1 MKKIRIDYYRYR
13 LTKGR
18 AYILLTKGDGEKD
31 YLLPSHYVRSNE
43 RIDRLPFCNVE
54 DDGDL
59 VVNITSL
66 NDAELGKKAKEWVP
80 IKQIREVTLLRNGSF
95 HIYHNILRFFLREC
109 PREGELGI
117 KHTVKDMLEELLV
130 DMAKKEYV
138 EDLQKAL
145 DGSFDLSD
153 FYSAPD
159 PEKLKEEIRTLAH
172 FRLYKPN
179 DIPMNQRDGELLDS
193 EIYTYDYIDWEALGC
208 ERRPLRPFTLRDG
221 FIIDPF
227 PRPDNSDFDKFL
239 DDIYEN
245 SELKRE

>member
-13 LTKGR
+13 LSKGR
-18 AYILLTKGDGEKD
+18 AYILLTKGEGEKD

-80 IKQIREVTLLRNGSF
+80 IKKIREVNLPRNESF

-117 KHTVKDMLEELLV
+117 KRAVEDVLEELLI

-145 DGSFDLSD
+145 DGRFGLSSV
-153 FYSAPD
+153 FTAPD
-159 PEKLKEEIRTLAH
+159 PEKIKEEIRTPAH

-179 DIPMNQRDGELLDS
+179 QIAMNQRDGELLDG
-193 EIYTYDYIDWEALGC
+193 ETYTYESLDWKAMGC
-208 ERRPLRPFTLRDG
+208 ELLPSHPLKWNPSEGDIVDPIPEDSGYYDTLTTLYEDEGRD
-221 FIIDPF
+221 
-227 PRPDNSDFDKFL
+227 
-239 DDIYEN
+239 
-245 SELKRE
+245 

>member
-13 LTKGR
+13 LSKGR
-18 AYILLTKGDGEKD
+18 AYILLTKGEGEKD

-80 IKQIREVTLLRNGSF
+80 IKQIREIIMQRNESF
-95 HIYHNILRFFLREC
+95 HIYHNILRFFLRQC
-109 PREGELGI
+109 PGEGELGI
-117 KHTVKDMLEELLV
+117 KRAVEDMLEELLI

-145 DGSFDLSD
+145 DGRFALSSV
-153 FYSAPD
+153 FTAPD
-159 PEKLKEEIRTLAH
+159 PEKIKEEIRTLAH

-179 DIPMNQRDGELLDS
+179 QIAMNQREGEQLDS
-193 EIYTYDYIDWEALGC
+193 ETYTYESLDWKAMGC
-208 ERRPLRPFTLRDG
+208 ELLPSNPLKWNPSEGDIVDPIPEDSGYDDMLATLYEEEGRD
-221 FIIDPF
+221 
-227 PRPDNSDFDKFL
+227 
-239 DDIYEN
+239 
-245 SELKRE
+245 

>member
-18 AYILLTKGDGEKD
+18 AYILLTKGEGEKD

-43 RIDRLPFCNVE
+43 RITHLSFYNVE

-80 IKQIREVTLLRNGSF
+80 IKQIREITLPRNESF

-109 PREGELGI
+109 PEEGELGI
-117 KHTVKDMLEELLV
+117 KRTVEDMLEELLI

-138 EDLQKAL
+138 EDLQKVL
-145 DGSFDLSD
+145 DGRSGVPSD
-153 FYSAPD
+153 YSAPD
-159 PEKLKEEIRTLAH
+159 PEKIKEEIRTLAH
-172 FRLYKPN
+172 FHLHKPN
-179 DIPMNQRDGELLDS
+179 HIAMNQRDGELLDN
-193 EIYTYDYIDWEALGC
+193 ETYTYDYIDWKVMGC
-208 ERRPLRPFTLRDG
+208 ESRPLRPYKLEDG
-221 FIIDPF
+221 LILDPF
-227 PRPDNSDFDKFL
+227 PRQDHFDEVLADLYDEK
-239 DDIYEN
+239 E
-245 SELKRE
+245 K

>member
-80 IKQIREVTLLRNGSF
+80 IKQIREIILQRNESF
-95 HIYHNILRFFLREC
+95 HIYHNILRFFLRQC
-109 PREGELGI
+109 PGEGELGI
-117 KHTVKDMLEELLV
+117 KRAVEDMLEELLI

-193 EIYTYDYIDWEALGC
+193 GTYTYERIDWEAMGC
-208 ERRPLRPFTLRDG
+208 KHLPWQPFKPGEFVIVDE
-221 FIIDPF
+221 F
-227 PRPDNSDFDKFL
+227 PDNP
-239 DDIYEN
+239 
-245 SELKRE
+245 KREELFAELYDESHKTETES